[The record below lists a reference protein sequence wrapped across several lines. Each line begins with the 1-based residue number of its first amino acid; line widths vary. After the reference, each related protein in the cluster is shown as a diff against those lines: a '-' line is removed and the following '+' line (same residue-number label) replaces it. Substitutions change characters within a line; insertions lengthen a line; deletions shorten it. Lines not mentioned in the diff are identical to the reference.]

1 MSRFTGVGSTYGLSR
16 GDLILVRVEATNTY
30 GTGVVSAANS
40 AGAQVREKPSQ
51 MSIPTRGALTSI
63 SQIVVD
69 WAALAAPNN
78 GDSAIDSYHLTWDQ
92 GSGTWT
98 DLVGISSNYVLLSYT
113 VGTGLIITIT
123 PGNPYKFKVRAHN
136 IYGWGP
142 ESSEKTILASEVPA

>member
-40 AGAQVREKPSQ
+40 AGAQVREAPSQ
-51 MSIPTRGALTSI
+51 MAAPTRGALTSI

-69 WAALAAPNN
+69 WAALVAPNN

-113 VGTGLIITIT
+113 VGTGITA
-123 PGNPYKFKVRAHN
+123 GNPYKFKVRAHN

-142 ESSEKTILASEVPA
+142 ESSEQTILASEVPA

>member
-1 MSRFTGVGSTYGLSR
+1 M
-16 GDLILVRVEATNTY
+16 RVEATNTY

-51 MSIPTRGALTSI
+51 MAIPTRGALTSI

-123 PGNPYKFKVRAHN
+123 PGNPLQ
-136 IYGWGP
+136 I
-142 ESSEKTILASEVPA
+142 

>member
-1 MSRFTGVGSTYGLSR
+1 M
-16 GDLILVRVEATNTY
+16 RVEATNTY

-40 AGAQVREKPSQ
+40 AGAQVREAPSQ
-51 MSIPTRGALTSI
+51 TATPTRGALTSI

-69 WAALAAPNN
+69 WAALVAPQN

-113 VGTGLIITIT
+113 VGTGIT
-123 PGNPYKFKVRAHN
+123 PGNPYKFQVRAHN

-142 ESSEKTILASEVPA
+142 ASSEKTILASEVPA